1 MIKIIKK
8 NKFEKKLITHN
19 QNYFKEVILKDCVI
33 PGLLQFAKAKFNLGD
48 KIEEHFHESMNEV
61 FYIIS
66 GRFKIFCDD
75 AEKIAEVGDS
85 IVIPPRHK
93 HSFCFIEKT
102 ELVYFNIPQF

>member
-1 MIKIIKK
+1 MIKIIK
-8 NKFEKKLITHN
+8 NNELLSEPVSH
-19 QNYFKEVILKDCVI
+19 QAGLFKEVILKNDVI
-33 PGLLQFAKAKFNLGD
+33 PGLPQFARAKFNPGD
-48 KIEEHFHESMNEV
+48 EIEEHFHESMYEV

-75 AEKIAEVGDS
+75 TEKIAEAGDS

-93 HSFCFIEKT
+93 HSFHFIEKT